1 MKTAQTLKAAVLA
14 MALMSATALT
24 APALAANVPEGT
36 KLAAEQVFKYRVLDN
51 INALD
56 PQIVED
62 VDTSS
67 VVRALFEG
75 LYNSGADGNPVP
87 GVAESYEVNAD
98 NTVYTFK
105 LRDNAKWSNGDPVT
119 AHDFVYAWQRAV
131 DPATASNYA
140 YFVGLVGVVN
150 ADDIV
155 AGKKPK
161 EELGVKAIDDK
172 TLEVNLAFSSPWF
185 IRSLSHAT
193 LFPSPKA
200 VIEAK
205 GIEWT
210 KPENIVGNGAYVLVE
225 NTPGERVVAKRNPN
239 YWDNEH
245 TVLEEVQWLTINDE
259 NQGLT
264 RWRAGEVDQTD
275 VPAGQYPALEAEL
288 PDQTHSVP
296 QFCTYYFSV
305 NMTDKQP
312 NAALKD
318 VKVREALSLAIDRDV
333 IVNGVLQGGQQPA
346 YSFAHPLTAGFK
358 MPEIAAASMTQAD
371 RDAKAAALMAE
382 AGYGKDK
389 PLTINYIYNTSEAH
403 KKVATVVG
411 QMWQEKLGV
420 TLNLQDMEFQTLLD
434 TRHEKNYE
442 LARNA
447 WCGDYNEAST
457 FLSLLDSKSEQ
468 NDQGYANADVDKW
481 LADSKLSTDPNV
493 QYAEVEAQVAKDV
506 PIMPIYFYAKVFM
519 QNPAVKGWPFE
530 DVEQNWYAK
539 DLYKVAE

>member
-1 MKTAQTLKAAVLA
+1 MKLHAILGAAAVAVTL
-14 MALMSATALT
+14 LGSTALT
-24 APALAANVPEGT
+24 NAAQVPDGT
-36 KLAAEQVFKYRVLDN
+36 TLAAEQVFKYRVLDN
-51 INALD
+51 INAID

-67 VVRALFEG
+67 VVRSLFEG

-87 GVAESYEVNAD
+87 AVAESHTVNDD

-105 LRDNAKWSNGDPVT
+105 IREAAKWSNGDPVT
-119 AHDFVYAWQRAV
+119 AQDFVYAWQRAV

-150 ADDIV
+150 ADAIV
-155 AGKKPK
+155 AGEKPLTD
-161 EELGVKAIDDK
+161 LGVKAIDDK
-172 TLEVNLAFSSPWF
+172 TLEVTLAFSSPWF
-185 IRSLSHAT
+185 IRTLSHAT
-193 LFPSPKA
+193 LFPAPKA

-205 GIEWT
+205 GIDWT
-210 KPENIVGNGAYVLVE
+210 KPENIVGNGAYVLTE

-245 TVLEEVQWLTINDE
+245 TVIEEVQWLTINDE

-288 PDQTHSVP
+288 PDETYSVP

-318 VKVREALSLAIDRDV
+318 VNVREALNLAIDRDV
-333 IVNGVLQGGQQPA
+333 IVNGVLQGGQTPA
-346 YSFAHPLTAGFK
+346 FSFAHPLTAGYTS
-358 MPEIAAASMTQAD
+358 PTIPASQMTQAE
-371 RDAKAAALMAE
+371 RDAKAVELMTA

-389 PLTINYIYNTSEAH
+389 PLTISYIYNTSEAH
-403 KKVATVVG
+403 KKIATVVG

-420 TLNLQDMEFQTLLD
+420 TLNLADMEFQTLLD

-457 FLSLLDSKSEQ
+457 FLSLYDSKSEQ
-468 NDQGYANADVDKW
+468 NDQGYANADVDKF
-481 LADSKLSTDPNV
+481 LADAKLAKDPNPL
-493 QYAEVEAQVAKDV
+493 YTEVEAQAAKDV
-506 PIMPIYFYAKVFM
+506 PIMPVYFYSKVFM
-519 QNPAVKGWPFE
+519 QKTNVKGWPFD

>member
-1 MKTAQTLKAAVLA
+1 MKTNKIVGAVALAA
-14 MALMSATALT
+14 ALLGATMLSG
-24 APALAANVPEGT
+24 PSFAANVPADT
-36 KLAAEQVFKYRVLDN
+36 KLASEQVFKYRFLDN
-51 INALD
+51 VNAID

-67 VVRALFEG
+67 VVRSLFEG
-75 LYNSGADGNPVP
+75 LYNSGPDGTPVP
-87 GVAESYEVNAD
+87 GTAESYTVNAD

-105 LRDNAKWSNGDPVT
+105 IRDTAKWSNGDPVT
-119 AHDFVYAWQRAV
+119 AGDFVYAWQRAV

-155 AGKKPK
+155 AGKKPVSD
-161 EELGVKAIDDK
+161 LGVKAIDDK
-172 TLEVNLAFSSPWF
+172 TLEVTLGFSSPWF
-185 IRSLSHAT
+185 IRTLSHAT
-193 LFPSPKA
+193 LYPAPKA
-200 VIEAK
+200 VVEAK
-205 GIEWT
+205 GIDWT
-210 KPENIVGNGAYVLVE
+210 KPENIVGNGAYMLTE

-245 TVLEEVQWLTINDE
+245 TVIEEVQWLTINDE

-288 PDQTHSVP
+288 PNETYSVP

-312 NAALKD
+312 NEALKD
-318 VKVREALSLAIDRDV
+318 VQVREALSLAIDRDV
-333 IVNGVLQGGQQPA
+333 IVNGVLQGGQLAA
-346 YSFAHPLTAGFK
+346 YSFTHPLTAGFTV
-358 MPEIAAASMTQAD
+358 PEIPASKMTQAE
-371 RDAKAAALMAE
+371 RDAKAVELMTA

-403 KKVATVVG
+403 KKIATVVG

-420 TLNLQDMEFQTLLD
+420 TLNLADMEFQTLLD
-434 TRHEKNYE
+434 TRHSKTYE

-481 LADSKLSTDPNV
+481 LGESKTAADPNV
-493 QYAEVEAQVAKDV
+493 QYTEIEAQAVKDV

-519 QNPAVKGWPFE
+519 QKTNVKGWPFD

>member
-1 MKTAQTLKAAVLA
+1 MKLHTIMGAAAVAVTL
-14 MALMSATALT
+14 LGSTALSN
-24 APALAANVPEGT
+24 AAQVPEGT
-36 KLAAEQVFKYRVLDN
+36 TLAAEQVFKYRVLDN
-51 INALD
+51 INAID

-67 VVRALFEG
+67 VVRSLFEG

-87 GVAESYEVNAD
+87 AVAESHTVNED

-105 LRDNAKWSNGDPVT
+105 IRDTAKWSNGDPVT
-119 AHDFVYAWQRAV
+119 AGDFVYAWQRAV

-150 ADDIV
+150 ANDIV
-155 AGKKPK
+155 AGTKPLTD
-161 EELGVKAIDDK
+161 LGVKAIDDK
-172 TLEVNLAFSSPWF
+172 TLEVTLAFSSPWF

-193 LFPSPKA
+193 LFPAHKA
-200 VIEAK
+200 TIEAH
-205 GIEWT
+205 GMDWT
-210 KPENIVGNGAYVLVE
+210 KPENIVGNGAYILAE

-239 YWDNEH
+239 YWDNEN
-245 TVLEEVQWLTINDE
+245 TVIEEVQWLTINDE

-288 PDQTHSVP
+288 PDETYSVP

-305 NMTDKQP
+305 NMTDQQP
-312 NAALKD
+312 NEALKN
-318 VKVREALSLAIDRDV
+318 VQVREALSMAVDRDV
-333 IVNGVLQGGQQPA
+333 IVNGILQGGQVPA
-346 YSFAHPLTAGFK
+346 YSFTHPLTAGFTS
-358 MPEIAAASMTQAD
+358 PEIPAAALTQAE
-371 RDAKAAALMAE
+371 RDAKAVELMTA
-382 AGYGKDK
+382 AGYGKDN

-403 KKVATVVG
+403 KKIATVVG

-420 TLNLQDMEFQTLLD
+420 TLALQDMEFQTLLD
-434 TRHEKNYE
+434 LRHSKTYE

-481 LADSKLSTDPNV
+481 LGEAQLAADPNPL
-493 QYAEVEAQVAKDV
+493 YAEVEAQAAKDV

-519 QNPAVKGWPFE
+519 QKANVKGWPFD

>member
-1 MKTAQTLKAAVLA
+1 MKKQNLIAAVGFAAALLA
-14 MALMSATALT
+14 SSALSTGAF
-24 APALAANVPEGT
+24 AAQVPEGT
-36 KLAAEQVFKYRVLDN
+36 TLAAEQVFKYRVLDN

-67 VVRALFEG
+67 VVRSLFEG

-87 GVAESYEVNAD
+87 GVAESHTVNED

-105 LRDNAKWSNGDPVT
+105 IRDTAKWSNGDPVT
-119 AHDFVYAWQRAV
+119 AGDFVYAWQRAV

-155 AGKKPK
+155 AGTKKP

-172 TLEVNLAFSSPWF
+172 TLEVTLSFSSPWF
-185 IRSLSHAT
+185 VRSLSHAT
-193 LFPSPKA
+193 LFPAPKA
-200 VIEAK
+200 VVEQF

-210 KPENIVGNGAYVLVE
+210 KPENIVGNGAYILTE

-239 YWDNEH
+239 YWDNEN
-245 TVLEEVQWLTINDE
+245 TVIEEVQWLTINDE

-275 VPAGQYPALEAEL
+275 VPAGQYPALKAEL
-288 PDQTHSVP
+288 PDNTFSVP

-312 NAALKD
+312 NEGLKD
-318 VKVREALSLAIDRDV
+318 VKVREALNLAIDRDV
-333 IVNGVLQGGQQPA
+333 IVNGVLQGGQTPA
-346 YSFAHPLTAGFK
+346 FSFAHPLTAGYT
-358 MPEIAAASMTQAD
+358 MPEIPAAGMTQAE
-371 RDAKAAALMAE
+371 RDAKAVELMTE
-382 AGYGKDK
+382 AGYGKDN

-403 KKVATVVG
+403 KKIATVVS
-411 QMWQEKLGV
+411 QMWKEKLGV
-420 TLNLQDMEFQTLLD
+420 NMSLADMEFQTLLD
-434 TRHEKNYE
+434 TRHAKTYE

-457 FLSLLDSKSEQ
+457 FISLHDSKSEQ

-481 LADSKLSTDPNV
+481 LAEAKLASDPNPL
-493 QYAEVEAQVAKDV
+493 YAQVEQQAAKDV

-519 QNPAVKGWPFE
+519 QASNVKGWPYD

-539 DLYKVAE
+539 DMYKVAE

>member
-1 MKTAQTLKAAVLA
+1 MKTAQTFTAAVLA
-14 MALMSATALT
+14 VALLGATALT
-24 APALAANVPEGT
+24 APALAANVPDGT

-51 INALD
+51 INAID

-75 LYNSGADGNPVP
+75 LYNSGPDGNPVP
-87 GVAESYEVNAD
+87 GVAESHEVNAD

-105 LRDNAKWSNGDPVT
+105 LRENAKWSNGDPVT

-155 AGKKPK
+155 AGKKQK
-161 EELGVKAIDDK
+161 EELGAKAIDDK
-172 TLEVNLAFSSPWF
+172 TLEVTLSFSSPWF
-185 IRSLSHAT
+185 IRTLSHAT
-193 LFPSPKA
+193 LFPAPKA
-200 VIEAK
+200 VVEAK

-210 KPENIVGNGAYVLVE
+210 KPENIVGNGAYVLTE

-312 NAALKD
+312 NAGLKD
-318 VKVREALSLAIDRDV
+318 VKVREALSLAVDRDV
-333 IVNGVLQGGQQPA
+333 IVNGVLQGGQKPA
-346 YSFAHPLTAGFK
+346 YSFTHPLTAGFK
-358 MPEIAAASMTQAD
+358 MPDIPAASMTQAD
-371 RDAKAAALMAE
+371 RDAKAVALMTE
-382 AGYGKDK
+382 AGYSKEN
-389 PLTINYIYNTSEAH
+389 PLTISYIYNTSEAH
-403 KKVATVVG
+403 KKIATVVG

-420 TLNLQDMEFQTLLD
+420 TMNLQDMEFQTLLD
-434 TRHEKNYE
+434 TRHSKTYE

-481 LADSKLSTDPNV
+481 LAEAKTAADPNV
-493 QYAEVEAQVAKDV
+493 QYAEVEAQAAKDV
-506 PIMPIYFYAKVFM
+506 PIMPIYSYAKVFM
-519 QNPAVKGWPFE
+519 QKPDVRGWPFE

>member
-1 MKTAQTLKAAVLA
+1 MKNQKF
-14 MALMSATALT
+14 
-24 APALAANVPEGT
+24 LAAIGLAAALLATSALSSVAVAAQVPEGT
-36 KLAAEQVFKYRVLDN
+36 QLAAEQVFKYRVLDN
-51 INALD
+51 INSLD

-62 VDTSS
+62 VDTSA

-75 LYNSGADGNPVP
+75 LYNSGPDGNPVP
-87 GVAESYEVNAD
+87 GVAESYTANED

-105 LRDNAKWSNGDPVT
+105 LRDAKWSNGDPVT
-119 AHDFVYAWQRAV
+119 AGDFVYAWQRAV

-150 ADDIV
+150 ADAIV
-155 AGKKPK
+155 AGEKKP

-172 TLEVNLAFSSPWF
+172 TLEVTLGFSSPWF
-185 IRSLSHAT
+185 IRTLSHAT
-193 LFPSPKA
+193 LFPAPKA

-205 GIEWT
+205 GIDWT
-210 KPENIVGNGAYVLVE
+210 KPENIVSNGAYTLAE
-225 NTPGERVVAKRNPN
+225 NTPGERVVVKRNPN

-245 TVLEEVQWLTINDE
+245 TVLEEVQFLTINDE

-288 PDQTHSVP
+288 PDNTFSVP

-312 NAALKD
+312 NEALKD

-346 YSFAHPLTAGFK
+346 YSFTHPLTAGFT
-358 MPEIAAASMTQAD
+358 MPEIAAASMTQAE
-371 RDAKAAALMAE
+371 RDAKAVELMTE

-403 KKVATVVG
+403 KKIATVVS
-411 QMWQEKLGV
+411 QMWKEKLGV
-420 TLNLQDMEFQTLLD
+420 TMNLADMEFQTLLD
-434 TRHEKNYE
+434 TRHSKTYE

-468 NDQGYANADVDKW
+468 NDQGYANADVDTW
-481 LADSKLSTDPNV
+481 LADSKTSDDPNV
-493 QYAEVEAQVAKDV
+493 QYAEVEAQAAKDV

-519 QNPAVKGWPFE
+519 QSTNVKGWPFD

>member
-1 MKTAQTLKAAVLA
+1 MKLQMILGAAVA
-14 MALMSATALT
+14 VALMGSTALT
-24 APALAANVPEGT
+24 AYAAQVPEGT
-36 KLAAEQVFKYRVLDN
+36 TLAAEQVFKYRVLDN
-51 INALD
+51 INAID

-67 VVRALFEG
+67 VVRSLFEG

-87 GVAESYEVNAD
+87 GVAESYTANED

-105 LRDNAKWSNGDPVT
+105 LRDTAKWSNGDPVT
-119 AHDFVYAWQRAV
+119 AGDFVYAWQRAV

-155 AGKKPK
+155 AGTKPVTD
-161 EELGVKAIDDK
+161 LGVKAIDDK
-172 TLEVNLAFSSPWF
+172 TLEVTLNFSSPWF
-185 IRSLSHAT
+185 VRTLSHAT
-193 LFPSPKA
+193 LFPAPKA
-200 VIEAK
+200 VIEAH
-205 GIEWT
+205 GIDWT
-210 KPENIVGNGAYVLVE
+210 KPENIVGNGAYVLTE

-239 YWDNEH
+239 YWDNEN
-245 TVLEEVQWLTINDE
+245 TVIEEVQWLTINDE

-288 PDQTHSVP
+288 PDQTFSVP

-312 NAALKD
+312 NEALKD

-333 IVNGVLQGGQQPA
+333 IVNGVLQGGQLPA
-346 YSFAHPLTAGFK
+346 YSFTHPLTAGFTS
-358 MPEIAAASMTQAD
+358 PVIEAASLTQAD
-371 RDAKAAALMAE
+371 RDAKAVALMTE

-403 KKVATVVG
+403 KKIATVVG

-420 TLNLQDMEFQTLLD
+420 TLNLADMEFQTLLD
-434 TRHEKNYE
+434 TRHSKTYE

-481 LADSKLSTDPNV
+481 LAESKTSTDPNV
-493 QYAEVEAQVAKDV
+493 QYTEVEAQSVKDV

-519 QNPAVKGWPFE
+519 QNTNVKGWPFD

>member
-1 MKTAQTLKAAVLA
+1 MKSAQTFKAAVLA
-14 MALMSATALT
+14 VALLGATALT

-51 INALD
+51 INAID

-87 GVAESYEVNAD
+87 GVAESHEVNDD

-105 LRDNAKWSNGDPVT
+105 LRENAKWSNGDPVT

-131 DPATASNYA
+131 NPETASNYA

-155 AGKKPK
+155 AGNKPV

-172 TLEVNLAFSSPWF
+172 TLEVTLSFSSPWF
-185 IRSLSHAT
+185 IRTLSHAT
-193 LFPSPKA
+193 LFPAPKA

-210 KPENIVGNGAYVLVE
+210 KPENIVGNGAYVLAE

-312 NAALKD
+312 NEALKD
-318 VKVREALSLAIDRDV
+318 VKVREALNLAIDRDV
-333 IVNGVLQGGQQPA
+333 IVNGVLQGGQKPA
-346 YSFAHPLTAGFK
+346 YSFTHPLTAGFK
-358 MPEIAAASMTQAD
+358 MPDIPAATMSQAD
-371 RDAKAAALMAE
+371 RDAKAVELMTE

-389 PLTINYIYNTSEAH
+389 PLSINYIYNTSEAH
-403 KKVATVVG
+403 KKIATVVG

-434 TRHEKNYE
+434 TRHSKTYE

-468 NDQGYANADVDKW
+468 NDQGYSNADVDKW
-481 LADSKLSTDPNV
+481 LAEAKTSDDPNV
-493 QYAEVEAQVAKDV
+493 QYAEIEAQAAKDV
-506 PIMPIYFYAKVFM
+506 AIMPIYSYAKVFM
-519 QNPAVKGWPFE
+519 QTPDVRGWPFE